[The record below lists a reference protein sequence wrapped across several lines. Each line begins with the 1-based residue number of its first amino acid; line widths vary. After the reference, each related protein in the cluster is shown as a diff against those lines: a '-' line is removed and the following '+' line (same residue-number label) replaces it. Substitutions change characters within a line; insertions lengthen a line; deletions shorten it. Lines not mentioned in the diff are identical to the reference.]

1 MLQVQVTGTDAMRA
15 KLQRVGDALPKQ
27 ALASTAVEVEGYVER
42 EAGKH
47 NKTGALVRSIYKTP
61 VPGGW
66 EIGHDLQHA
75 KHALFFH
82 TGTGLHGPKAQKFEI
97 RAKNKRALHYAKDGV
112 FWFWFGPKSPQ
123 EQAVIR
129 KWVREKSGASSR
141 VMFRWPKNPGMK
153 KDAWMERAAAIA
165 PKLFQQ
171 HVETLLNKA

>member
-15 KLQRVGDALPKQ
+15 KLQRVGDALTKQ
-27 ALASTAVEVEGYVER
+27 ALASTAVEVEDYVAR

-61 VPGGW
+61 IPGGW

-75 KHALFFH
+75 PHALFVH
-82 TGTGLHGPKAQKFEI
+82 WGTRPHIIKP
-97 RAKNKRALHYAKDGV
+97 KNKKALRWAAGGA
-112 FWFWFGPKSPQ
+112 FAFAPK
-123 EQAVIR
+123 I
-129 KWVREKSGASSR
+129 KH
-141 VMFRWPKNPGMK
+141 PGNAPDK
-153 KDAWMERAAAIA
+153 WMERAAAIA